1 MDKTKK
7 TKFNHINLLVIIR
20 NIYGRAIKANIPIL
34 APVTLRSI
42 QISKN
47 ELNSVKKRN
56 RRS

>member
-1 MDKTKK
+1 MAGQLKQ
-7 TKFNHINLLVIIR
+7 
-20 NIYGRAIKANIPIL
+20 NIPIL